1 MEELIEFNAEIAMD
15 AEIFRKGLTKTP
27 DELNEISG
35 KIIEL
40 SIKVHRALGPGM
52 LEGAY
57 EICLIHELVKGGF
70 KVQSQL
76 KLPIVYDGIRLD
88 AGYRIDLL
96 VEDSV
101 IVELKVVEHIL
112 PVHEAQLLSYLR
124 MSNLKLGLLINF
136 NQKLLRDGV
145 RRVVNNF

>member
-1 MEELIEFNAEIAMD
+1 M
-15 AEIFRKGLTKTP
+15 GLTKTP

-40 SIKVHRALGPGM
+40 SIKVHKALGPGM

-57 EICLIHELVKGGF
+57 EVCLMHELIKNGF
-70 KVQSQL
+70 KAESQV
-76 KLPIVYDGIRLD
+76 KLPIIYDGIRLD

-96 VEDSV
+96 VEKSV
-101 IVELKVVEHIL
+101 IVELKAIEHLL

>member
-1 MEELIEFNAEIAMD
+1 MQKELS
-15 AEIFRKGLTKTP
+15 R

-35 KIIEL
+35 KIIEYA
-40 SIKVHRALGPGM
+40 IKVHKALGPGM

-57 EICLIHELVKGGF
+57 EICLMHELIKGGA
-70 KVQSQL
+70 KARSQVSM
-76 KLPIVYDGIRLD
+76 PIIYDGIRLD

-96 VEDSV
+96 VEEAV
-101 IVELKVVEHIL
+101 IVELKSIDRLL

-124 MSNLKLGLLINF
+124 MSKKRLGLLVNF
-136 NQKLLRDGV
+136 NTKRLTEGV

>member
-1 MEELIEFNAEIAMD
+1 M
-15 AEIFRKGLTKTP
+15 RSR

-35 KIIEL
+35 RIIEF
-40 SIKVHRALGPGM
+40 SIKVHKALGPGM

-57 EICLIHELVKGGF
+57 EICLLHELAQHGY

-76 KLPIVYDGIRLD
+76 TLPIVYDGVRLD

-96 VEDSV
+96 VEESV
-101 IVELKVVEHIL
+101 IVELKAIERL
-112 PVHEAQLLSYLR
+112 MPVHEAQLLSYLR
-124 MSNLKLGLLINF
+124 MSDLRLGLLINF
-136 NQKLLRDGV
+136 NVKLLRDGV

>member
-1 MEELIEFNAEIAMD
+1 MKS
-15 AEIFRKGLTKTP
+15 R

-35 KIIEL
+35 KIIEY
-40 SIKVHRALGPGM
+40 SIKVHSALGPGM

-57 EICLIHELVKGGF
+57 EICLMHELISNGM
-70 KVQSQL
+70 KVNSQVT
-76 KLPIVYDGIRLD
+76 LPIMYEGIRLD

-101 IVELKVVEHIL
+101 IVELKSIERLL

-124 MSNLKLGLLINF
+124 MSKLSLGLLINF
-136 NQKLLRDGV
+136 NVRLLRDGI